1 LITVPLDSP
10 DHQVNL
16 KVVPS
21 HRVKIKKR
29 LIFSGEGKYIKT
41 KVAKSES

>member
-1 LITVPLDSP
+1 MTVSLYCLD
-10 DHQVNL
+10 HKVNL
-16 KVVPS
+16 KVAPS
-21 HRVKIKKR
+21 YRGKIKKR